1 MWLLDEESEDQGYLA
16 TYGVVIVP
24 PPPEQEGGW
33 FVALAQWNNE
43 AEAYMA
49 STDGPIFES
58 REEAM
63 EEANKVLDWIAE
75 KGEREDLIQIWEQMQ
90 KARSED
96 VPWTREPR
104 TLGNWWQV

>member
-1 MWLLDEESEDQGYLA
+1 VWLLEEESDDQGYLA

-33 FVALAQWNNE
+33 FVALARWNEE
-43 AEAYMA
+43 AEAYSA
-49 STDGPIFES
+49 SMDGPIFET

-75 KGEREDLIQIWEQMQ
+75 RGEREDLIQIWEQMQ
-90 KARSED
+90 KTRNQDE
-96 VPWTREPR
+96 PWTREPR
-104 TLGNWWQV
+104 TLGNWWQI